1 MKHRDEKVLVK
12 HRCHQFMMPKPL
24 HFFFYL
30 KLVSKQHK
38 ITFKFNLMNH

>member
-24 HFFFYL
+24 HFFNL